1 MEKECKCTL
10 PQGVFIMVGL
20 VVVGICFIVAIS
32 KFKSYDRFV
41 SVKGLCE
48 KEVPAN
54 KVIWPIAYKSL
65 GNDLIAIY
73 QDINSKNSLIISFL
87 RENGVA
93 EGDISVSAPNVIDM
107 QANQYSENKSPY
119 RYGVTSV
126 ITVSTEK
133 VGVVRA
139 CIAKQIELLKR
150 GIALAGDEYT
160 YQVQYAFTGLNDIKP
175 QMIEEATKNA
185 RAAAD
190 KFAKDSRSK
199 LGRIKSANQG
209 QFSVEDRD
217 NHTPYIKKV
226 RVVTSVDYYLR

>member
-1 MEKECKCTL
+1 MEKECKCNP
-10 PQGVFIMVGL
+10 PQGIFVMVGL
-20 VVVGICFIVAIS
+20 IVVGICMVAAIT
-32 KFKSYDRFV
+32 KFKSYDRSV

-65 GNDLIAIY
+65 GNDLIALY
-73 QDINSKNSLIISFL
+73 QEINSKNTLIISFL
-87 RENGVA
+87 KENGIP
-93 EGDISVSAPNVIDM
+93 EGDISVSAPQVLDM
-107 QANQYSENKSPY
+107 QANQYSENRSPY

-126 ITVSTEK
+126 ITVATDK
-133 VGVVRA
+133 VDIVRG
-139 CIAKQIELLKR
+139 CIAKQIELLKK
-150 GIALAGDEYT
+150 GIALAGDDFT
-160 YQVQYAFTGLNDIKP
+160 YQVQYLFTGLNTIKP

-185 RAAAD
+185 RASAD
-190 KFAKDSRSK
+190 KFAKDSKSK

-217 NHTPYIKKV
+217 QQTPYIKKV